1 MALIKHIAIKNVSY
15 SDALAYL
22 KFEHDEFTNKP
33 ILDDNGEMI
42 RRQFVMLEGINGSE
56 CTQLNRQYGK
66 NNASYA
72 AATPDE
78 EGIGQHD
85 YQSNNDSDHR
95 KTPLNAKKS
104 VHLDFP

>member
-1 MALIKHIAIKNVSY
+1 MSLRLLFLLQPFLFSMVSY
-15 SDALAYL
+15 
-22 KFEHDEFTNKP
+22 
-33 ILDDNGEMI
+33 
-42 RRQFVMLEGINGSE
+42 
-56 CTQLNRQYGK
+56 
-66 NNASYA
+66 ASYA

-104 VHLDFP
+104 VHLDSP

>member
-1 MALIKHIAIKNVSY
+1 MVSY
-15 SDALAYL
+15 
-22 KFEHDEFTNKP
+22 
-33 ILDDNGEMI
+33 
-42 RRQFVMLEGINGSE
+42 
-56 CTQLNRQYGK
+56 
-66 NNASYA
+66 ASNA

-104 VHLDFP
+104 VHLDSP